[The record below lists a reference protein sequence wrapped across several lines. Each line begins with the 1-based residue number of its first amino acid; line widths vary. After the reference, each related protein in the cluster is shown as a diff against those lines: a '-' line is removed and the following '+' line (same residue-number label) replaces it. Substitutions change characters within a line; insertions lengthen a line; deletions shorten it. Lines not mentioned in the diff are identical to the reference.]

1 MRPTTFVPTRILLML
16 AALGLATACSEG
28 NGSATQD
35 TIDEGTTD
43 ATDPG
48 TPDST
53 PIDTPDTTDT
63 PPIPVDW
70 DAFFTP
76 TNWTDDGKTRVVLLH
91 TNDMHSHLGGL
102 GPQADFTPGSI
113 DDDDTIGGAA
123 RIAAMIERIR
133 RDVRPGAD
141 MLALD
146 AGDFTFGSAFSYLSR
161 TEGIELKIMEAM
173 GYAGATLGNH
183 EMDWTPNGAAAVV
196 AAGLPESANMKILA
210 SNLVLPN
217 GDPEVADLAALMGKQ
232 ILPYRVVTLTNGV
245 KVGLFGLLGTGAIKL
260 SPHAA
265 PVTVRDPNDAAAE
278 IVTTLRTTE
287 NVDLVVCL
295 SHMGVTEGSVTG
307 EDEKLAAGV
316 TGIDVIISGHT
327 HTLLAEPL
335 KINNTLIVQAGKYGE
350 HLGKLVLV
358 RDGTTFALESW
369 DTMPVDDATP
379 GLPEIT
385 ALVVEAAGRMGD
397 SMLKGT
403 GLDYDTPVATTAFDM
418 LPVEFAET
426 NLGNFVAD
434 AVRWTTTQYS
444 ATDPIEVAIEANGV
458 IRDGIRKGRTG
469 AVGVGDLVQV
479 LPLGIGPDGEMGY
492 PMLAFYLTAA
502 EVRTALEVIAGLAA
516 IVSDSF
522 YLQVSGLKFDYDPSG
537 DLLYMVDNVW
547 LGDEVNG
554 FDATPLDTSET
565 NPRLIRVATNLY
577 IAQMLGVLQDYTGG
591 LVVIQMKDKDGN
603 PIANVEDAILDI
615 DPAKAGVQE
624 LKLWRTLIEYA
635 ASFPKDTGTG
645 LPAIPARYAA
655 SQDRAHRK

>member
-1 MRPTTFVPTRILLML
+1 MRAPTFVPTRILVMI
-16 AALGLATACSEG
+16 AALGLAAACSEG
-28 NGSATQD
+28 NGGTAQD
-35 TIDEGTTD
+35 TIDEGTAD

-48 TPDST
+48 TPDT
-53 PIDTPDTTDT
+53 TTPDTADT

-70 DAFFTP
+70 DAFFAP
-76 TNWTDDGKTRVVLLH
+76 TAWVDDGKTRVVILH
-91 TNDMHSHLGGL
+91 TNDLHSHLGGL

-113 DDDDTIGGAA
+113 GDDATIGGFA
-123 RIAAMIERIR
+123 RIAAMIERVR

-161 TEGIELKIMEAM
+161 TEGIELKILAAM

-183 EMDWTPNGAAAVV
+183 EIDWTPNGAAAVV
-196 AAGLPESANMKILA
+196 SAGLPQDASMKVLA
-210 SNLVLPN
+210 SNLVFPD
-217 GDPEVADLAALMGKQ
+217 GDAEAADLAALMGKQ
-232 ILPYRVVTLTNGV
+232 VQPYRVVTLTNGV

-265 PVTVRDPNDAAAE
+265 PVTVRDPNEAAAE
-278 IVTTLRTTE
+278 VVNVLRTTE
-287 NVDLVVCL
+287 MVDLVVCL
-295 SHMGVTEGSVTG
+295 SHMGVAENDVTG
-307 EDEKLAAGV
+307 EDEKLAAAV
-316 TGIDVIISGHT
+316 TGIDVIVSGHT
-327 HTLLAEPL
+327 HTLMTEPL
-335 KINNTLIVQAGKYGE
+335 KVGNTLIVQAGQYGE

-358 RDGTTFALESW
+358 RDGTTFGLESW
-369 DTMPVDDATP
+369 AAQTVDDTTP

-385 ALVVEAAGRMGD
+385 ALVTDAAGRMGD
-397 SMLKGT
+397 TMLKGT
-403 GLDYDTPVATTAFDM
+403 GRGYDTAVATTGFDL
-418 LPVEFAET
+418 LPAEFAET
-426 NLGNFVAD
+426 NLGDFVAD

-444 ATDPIEVAIEANGV
+444 AADPIEVVFEANGV
-458 IRDGIRKGRTG
+458 IRDGLRKGRTG
-469 AVGVGDLVQV
+469 ELRVGDLVQV

-502 EVRTALEVIAGLAA
+502 EVRTALEVIAGLAP
-516 IVSDSF
+516 IVADSF
-522 YLQVSGLKFDYDPSG
+522 YLQVSGLRFEFDPNA

-554 FDATPLDTSET
+554 FDTTPLDTSET
-565 NPRLIRVATNLY
+565 NPRLIRVATNMY

-603 PIANVEDAILDI
+603 AITDLEQAILDI

-635 ASFPKDTGTG
+635 ASFPKDAGTG